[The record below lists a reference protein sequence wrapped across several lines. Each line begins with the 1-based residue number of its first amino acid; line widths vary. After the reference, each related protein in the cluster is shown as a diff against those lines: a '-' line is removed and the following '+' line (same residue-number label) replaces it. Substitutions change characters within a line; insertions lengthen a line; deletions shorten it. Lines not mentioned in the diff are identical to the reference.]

1 MRTST
6 TVALLLV
13 TVLFIAS
20 CQSNQDGKDAAAAGT
35 SETAVYHNPGAPL
48 RVTYPTSWTRLI
60 YGQEGTKAL
69 VAFLSPPDAK
79 GERQH
84 LAFDVRKLSE
94 NVSLEQMKDAIIAE
108 ARTVFPKFELLS
120 SSQTTLGG
128 HPAYRTTYTAGTDNA
143 AGRILQVL
151 AIHDGKA
158 YSAIYTTRSEAG
170 FNRSLPQVEEMIRS
184 VKTE

>member
-1 MRTST
+1 MRIT
-6 TVALLLV
+6 TTASLFLLS
-13 TVLFIAS
+13 VLFLVS
-20 CQSNQDGKDAAAAGT
+20 CRSNQDSKEAAPES
-35 SETAVYHNPGAPL
+35 SETAIYHNPGAPL

-94 NVSLEQMKDAIIAE
+94 NVSLDQMKDAIIAE
-108 ARTVFPKFELLS
+108 AKTVFPKFELLS

-128 HPAYRTTYTAGTDNA
+128 HPAYRSTYTAGTDNA